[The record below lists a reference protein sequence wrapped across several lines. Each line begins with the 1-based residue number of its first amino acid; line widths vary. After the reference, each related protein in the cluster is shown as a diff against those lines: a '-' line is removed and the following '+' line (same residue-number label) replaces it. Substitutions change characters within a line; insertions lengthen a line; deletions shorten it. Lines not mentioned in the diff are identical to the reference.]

1 MSRPTKTSD
10 GEMSGAHLSTEND
23 EVLARTRQLA
33 AEWYVVN
40 HDPQEAASHAP
51 QFLQWIRQSALNV
64 REYIAVARIA
74 QTLADAG

>member
-1 MSRPTKTSD
+1 MTRPNKTSH
-10 GEMSGAHLSTEND
+10 GETSGAYLSTEDD
-23 EVLARTRQLA
+23 EVLARACRLA

-40 HDPQEAASHAP
+40 HDPQEAAIHAP

-74 QTLADAG
+74 QSLADAG